1 MFFHVELI
9 KPVSATW
16 KLFLQFLNHVLNWM
30 FQCQDVISSK
40 IGIFCV
46 GRGEIIKSNQ
56 NPQSTTFLKKDYIV
70 DLPISHKAV
79 TQVNLLLGFLLM
91 WK

>member
-1 MFFHVELI
+1 
-9 KPVSATW
+9 
-16 KLFLQFLNHVLNWM
+16 M

-56 NPQSTTFLKKDYIV
+56 NPQSTTLLKKYYIV